1 MIKEIL
7 SIFKQNTLM
16 DRAYQRSFEMLD
28 LTHKMYI
35 QSKDILRNQDHAQA
49 DFDIN
54 NEDLAVNKYQRE
66 VRKDVF
72 NHLTLTGVDQ
82 LSSGLVLV
90 SIVIDLE
97 RIGDFT
103 KNIVELAVNHAARLR
118 GGKCEEDLVKI
129 ENAVEDSFKRTI
141 ECFKNA
147 DEEIGRALLK
157 DYKWVSKTT
166 DQCLMDLVN
175 EVDDTIK
182 VGSAV
187 SLALYFRSLKR
198 INGHL
203 RNITTS
209 VVNPFHRIGF
219 KPKKKKD

>member
-1 MIKEIL
+1 MIREIL
-7 SIFKQNTLM
+7 SIFKENTLM

-35 QSKDILRNQDHAQA
+35 QSKDILRNKDHAQA

-72 NHLTLTGVDQ
+72 NHLTLTGTDQ
-82 LSSGLVLV
+82 LTSGLVLV

-97 RIGDFT
+97 RIGD
-103 KNIVELAVNHAARLR
+103 IVELAVNHAARLQ

-129 ENAVEDSFKRTI
+129 ENAVEDSFKRSI

-147 DEEIGRALLK
+147 DEEIGRELLK
-157 DYKWVSKTT
+157 DYKWVSKAA

-175 EVDDTIK
+175 EEK
-182 VGSAV
+182 
-187 SLALYFRSLKR
+187 FKCWKR
-198 INGHL
+198 CY
-203 RNITTS
+203 S
-209 VVNPFHRIGF
+209 RIIF
-219 KPKKKKD
+219 SFA